1 MWPSPS
7 VTTRDK
13 ELKIGGEIKR
23 DLTVRVG
30 KCRSLMLDVG
40 GWYKCSM
47 TWKVK
52 LRLHPAL
59 NHVLR
64 GEGRYTAGAHAH
76 TSTALTYSISSFEA
90 EKNNDIFILN
100 H

>member
-13 ELKIGGEIKR
+13 DWWRNKKRLDSSGWKVSWPDGG
-23 DLTVRVG
+23 
-30 KCRSLMLDVG
+30 C
-40 GWYKCSM
+40 WYKCSM

-52 LRLHPAL
+52 LGLHPAL

-64 GEGRYTAGAHAH
+64 GEGRNTAGAHAH